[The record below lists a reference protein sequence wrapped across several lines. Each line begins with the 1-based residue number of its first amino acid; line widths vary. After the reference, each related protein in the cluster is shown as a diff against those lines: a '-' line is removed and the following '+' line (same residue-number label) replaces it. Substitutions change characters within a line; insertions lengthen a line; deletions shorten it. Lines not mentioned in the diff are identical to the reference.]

1 VARRLAT
8 GRRSQEIDMKLPND
22 HQTIEAESFIAEKGA
37 LKGQVAL
44 RPAKGQKFPTTLL
57 LEGNKALLQDYPV
70 GTRFKLQVSLAQ
82 RPGGEDYLFT
92 SWQWDARVLSQPG
105 DEVR

>member
-1 VARRLAT
+1 
-8 GRRSQEIDMKLPND
+8 MKLPND
-22 HQTIEAESFIAEKGA
+22 HQTIEAESFAVEKGA
-37 LKGQVAL
+37 QKGQVAL
-44 RPAKGQKFPTTLL
+44 RPAKGQKFPQTLL

-70 GTRFKLQVSLAQ
+70 GTRFKLQ

-105 DEVR
+105 DEI

>member
-1 VARRLAT
+1 
-8 GRRSQEIDMKLPND
+8 MKLPND
-22 HQTIEAESFIAEKGA
+22 HQTIEAESFAVEKGA
-37 LKGQVAL
+37 QKGQVAL
-44 RPAKGQKFPTTLL
+44 RPAKGQKVPTTLL

-105 DEVR
+105 DEI